1 MSDDSSI
8 KISVTGARNET
19 SFTKDMIAA
28 EIKRNV
34 KRWEKFSGIRYL
46 NINIERHESGGTA
59 EISSQRAPRQSLG
72 SRVKYSVKVEATGD
86 GSYHAD
92 AHDWSLEKAMHE
104 ALDRLGE
111 ELLKKKEKTY
121 KGRFRR
127 LLSRSA

>member
-34 KRWEKFSGIRYL
+34 ERWEKFSGIRYL
-46 NINIERHESGGTA
+46 NINIERHEGG
-59 EISSQRAPRQSLG
+59 G
-72 SRVKYSVKVEATGD
+72 RVKYSVKAEATGD
-86 GSYHAD
+86 DSYHAD

-111 ELLKKKEKTY
+111 ELLKKKEKAY

-127 LLSRSA
+127 LLSRT